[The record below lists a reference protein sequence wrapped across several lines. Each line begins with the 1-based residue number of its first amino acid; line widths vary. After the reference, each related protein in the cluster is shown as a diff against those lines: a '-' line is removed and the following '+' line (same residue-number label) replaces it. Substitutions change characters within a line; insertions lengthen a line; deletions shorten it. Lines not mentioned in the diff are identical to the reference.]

1 MTCNTTMRG
10 ILFLVLYMVFFRG
23 SDSFS
28 TLFGFGVSERSN
40 MLSSSIMHRGR
51 LLHRGISMRAKKNSN
66 DIADASL
73 GKFMAPKYLPK
84 SENQKKYVECL
95 KKRDMKIVI
104 GVGAAGTGKTLF
116 ACCQAVDDLKRG
128 VIQKIIMTRPVVP
141 VEEDIGFLP
150 GSLVHKMDPWTRP
163 IFDILL
169 EFYSQKDIDSM
180 VHGGVIEISPLGFM
194 RGRTF
199 KRAFIIADEMQNSSP
214 NQMLMLATRIGDD
227 SKMVITGDLKQSDR
241 GHDNGLADL
250 LGKIKAA
257 GAVSSNF
264 TRGIGYVEFGG
275 GDIQRSPIVSDVLR
289 IYEGGFS
296 QTVSPI
302 IAPAMTNATTNVV
315 NSTAMADA
323 VVAENRIKIQNAIKK
338 MVRDY
343 STRRDNDAA
352 MIPAED
358 FSKKYTEP

>member
-1 MTCNTTMRG
+1 MSILR
-10 ILFLVLYMVFFRG
+10 ILFLLLSIGFF
-23 SDSFS
+23 DI
-28 TLFGFGVSERSN
+28 GVSFLSCQN
-40 MLSSSIMHRGR
+40 GDYNILSSSIMHRR
-51 LLHRGISMRAKKNSN
+51 VSASNHLLSRCISIRAKKKSN
-66 DIADASL
+66 DATGATL
-73 GKFMAPKYLPK
+73 GKSMTPKYLPK

-95 KKRDMKIVI
+95 KKSDMKIVI

-116 ACCQAVDDLKRG
+116 ACCEAVSQLKTG
-128 VIQKIIMTRPVVP
+128 AVQKIIMTRPVVP
-141 VEEDIGFLP
+141 VEEEIGFLP

-296 QTVSPI
+296 PTVSPI

>member
-1 MTCNTTMRG
+1 MT
-10 ILFLVLYMVFFRG
+10 
-23 SDSFS
+23 
-28 TLFGFGVSERSN
+28 
-40 MLSSSIMHRGR
+40 
-51 LLHRGISMRAKKNSN
+51 
-66 DIADASL
+66 
-73 GKFMAPKYLPK
+73 PKYLPK

-95 KKRDMKIVI
+95 KKSDMKIVI

-116 ACCQAVDDLKRG
+116 ACCEAVSQLKIG
-128 VIQKIIMTRPVVP
+128 AVQKIIMTRPVVP
-141 VEEDIGFLP
+141 VEEEIGFLP

-296 QTVSPI
+296 PTVSPI
-302 IAPAMTNATTNVV
+302 SAPAMTNATTNVV

-358 FSKKYTEP
+358 FSEKYTEP